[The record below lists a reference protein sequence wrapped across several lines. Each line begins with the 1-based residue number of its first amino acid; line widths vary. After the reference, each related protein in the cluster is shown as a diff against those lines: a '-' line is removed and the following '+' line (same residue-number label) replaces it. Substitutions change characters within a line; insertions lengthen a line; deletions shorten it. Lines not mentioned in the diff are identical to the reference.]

1 MMVGAFDEPRTVEPS
16 FHIFAEHR
24 LPWLCLSDDLTRY
37 RTTPSA
43 GDVME

>member
-1 MMVGAFDEPRTVEPS
+1 MMVGAFDERNTVEPS

-37 RTTPSA
+37 RTTPSD
-43 GDVME
+43 GGVMG